1 MTDDDS
7 PIKKTT
13 SWLKRKILTPLKDRL
28 SKRAHSQD
36 SLTTYPS
43 SLSINDM
50 TSQPPT
56 KLQQP
61 LTDDPKAP
69 AQKSATETVG
79 TTGNESFHSLD
90 STILPTMETPSQQ
103 PDLKLNSE
111 VVTTTPLQPSNTH
124 IIRAAAE
131 TTPPHHNE
139 AHNSSPPT
147 VTSLQLGQ
155 NSIQRPILD
164 PLPPSEQSQPPQPA
178 SENTKGLIQKAT
190 PTPTRPEPSTDPV
203 LALLTSTPYIKDDR
217 PGNSTERDES
227 ERKDNNEESE
237 VELKFPTVSQV
248 MDALPGTQPNY
259 KMKQYETDLKIAL
272 YELNTARLTVAK
284 LQAELSDNKQ
294 ALDKTKQEI
303 TIAKAQSELPSKSDN
318 QQCKETRD
326 TLYFRG
332 WQNPLSAFYP
342 CTITDDDGNKYKS
355 AEHCF
360 QYKKLKHHELESEAI
375 RAKNAQ
381 NAARA
386 KAIARKALPQT
397 KESWRQQERAEME
410 RINVL
415 KANQC
420 QVFRN
425 TLLDSGDV
433 QLVHNIETDSHWG
446 FGTDGKGSN
455 LMGESLMTT
464 RLIVRNQPPQHTQ
477 EDDPPAKKRQ
487 LLIVTDSMLNG
498 LEQFFSDDSN
508 TEVEVITYS
517 GGTAASIAEELYSA
531 IDGKKPTATV
541 IHCGTNSLENVEKA
555 GIEKAFA
562 KITNDVYWHTGAH
575 IILSGIIHRQ
585 DTPHLN
591 TRADSVNRHL
601 QTLESDQVTFVD
613 HNPTFRNLSR
623 ILDKRGLH
631 LRPAGKKQVADN
643 LWLVLNTIGDDK
655 PKSLPPID
663 PALPPSH
670 NQHKGKSQATSLPAN
685 GQGKPRPTKV
695 PNEGKMKTLTSHHP
709 QNGKDTTNYHPAAQ
723 KNKPK
728 WKKHWSNSDDKRP
741 NHRRTQGQRPPRA
754 PRFQKTTDNNQVVN
768 TEETTNTTRTEQAK
782 SHPQQDV
789 TSNTNSVK
797 QSEPPKATPD
807 TTFAAH
813 QGSPMTTTTPPPLLY
828 RTPLSHPVF
837 GYPTPYQ
844 THPNITQQ
852 GTYPQMFPTDSRM
865 PYPPWTTWWPQ
876 QQPARPWGMW

>member
-1 MTDDDS
+1 MKG
-7 PIKKTT
+7 PNQKTT
-13 SWLKRKILTPLKDRL
+13 L
-28 SKRAHSQD
+28 
-36 SLTTYPS
+36 
-43 SLSINDM
+43 
-50 TSQPPT
+50 
-56 KLQQP
+56 
-61 LTDDPKAP
+61 
-69 AQKSATETVG
+69 
-79 TTGNESFHSLD
+79 
-90 STILPTMETPSQQ
+90 
-103 PDLKLNSE
+103 
-111 VVTTTPLQPSNTH
+111 
-124 IIRAAAE
+124 
-131 TTPPHHNE
+131 
-139 AHNSSPPT
+139 
-147 VTSLQLGQ
+147 
-155 NSIQRPILD
+155 
-164 PLPPSEQSQPPQPA
+164 
-178 SENTKGLIQKAT
+178 
-190 PTPTRPEPSTDPV
+190 TPTRPELSTDPV
-203 LALLTSTPYIKDDR
+203 LALLTSTPLNKGDR
-217 PGNSTERDES
+217 TGDSPERDGSGNNE
-227 ERKDNNEESE
+227 NEESE

-248 MDALPGTQPNY
+248 MDALPGMQPNY

-272 YELNTARLTVAK
+272 HELNTARLSVAK

-294 ALDKTKQEI
+294 VLDKTKQEI
-303 TIAKAQSELPSKSDN
+303 TTAKAQSELLSKSNN

-360 QYKKLKHHELESEAI
+360 QYKKLKHHELEREAI
-375 RAKNAQ
+375 RAKNAP

-386 KAIARKALPQT
+386 KAIAKKALPQT

-410 RINVL
+410 RITVL

-420 QVFRN
+420 QIFRN
-425 TLLDSGDV
+425 ALLDSGDV

-446 FGTDGKGSN
+446 FGTDGKGDN

-464 RLIVRNQPPQHTQ
+464 RLIVRNQPPKDTK
-477 EDDPPAKKRQ
+477 EDDPPTKKRQ

-517 GGTAASIAEELYSA
+517 GGTAASISEEIHAA

-541 IHCGTNSLENVEKA
+541 VHCGTNSLEN
-555 GIEKAFA
+555 IEKSDIEQAFA
-562 KITNDVYWHTGAH
+562 RIIDDVFWHTGAH
-575 IILSGIIHRQ
+575 TILSGIIHRQ

-591 TRADSVNRHL
+591 TRANSVNRHL

-631 LRPAGKKQVADN
+631 LRLAGKKQVADN
-643 LWLVLNTIGDDK
+643 LWLALNTIGDDK
-655 PKSLPPID
+655 PKSLTPID
-663 PALPPSH
+663 PTLPPSH
-670 NQHKGKSQATSLPAN
+670 NQHKGKTKATSHSLIN
-685 GQGKPRPTKV
+685 QGKPRPIKV
-695 PNEGKMKTLTSHHP
+695 PNEGKVKTP
-709 QNGKDTTNYHPAAQ
+709 PPQQNGKDLSNHHPAAQ

-741 NHRRTQGQRPPRA
+741 NHRSTQGQRPTRA
-754 PRFQKTTDNNQVVN
+754 PRFQKTTDNTQVVN
-768 TEETTNTTRTEQAK
+768 TEGTTNTTKMEQAN
-782 SHPQQDV
+782 HPQQDG
-789 TSNTNSVK
+789 TSNVNSV
-797 QSEPPKATPD
+797 QQPEPPKATPD
-807 TTFAAH
+807 ITFVAQ
-813 QGSPMTTTTPPPLLY
+813 QGTPMATTTPPPPPLY
-828 RTPLSHPVF
+828 RSLLNPPVF

-844 THPNITQQ
+844 THANITQQ